1 MDLQSAHNSF
11 IQYLQYEKRF
21 SNHTLVAYSTDL
33 RQFYKYCMNVYEVNR
48 LSDIDHTLVRSWI
61 VKMMEEE
68 MTPRSINRKIT
79 ALKTFYKYLLRQGIV
94 KHNPMLKVQAPKSS
108 KRLPVFVEKD
118 KMDLLLDKVIFGN
131 DHAGVL
137 HKLIIEL
144 FYGTGMRLSELIGLK
159 EANVDLSAGQLKVLG
174 KRNKERIIPFNKE
187 LKARIKDYLA
197 LKKHDS
203 EFLLLDEKG
212 KKLKEKFVYGLV
224 KSYLSQ
230 VTTIDKR
237 SPHVLRH
244 TFATHMLNNGA
255 DLMAI
260 KELLGHANLAATQVY
275 THNTIERLKEVH
287 KKAEEEKERKRIRKV

>member
-1 MDLQSAHNSF
+1 MDLQKAHNSF

-33 RQFYKYCMNVYEVNR
+33 RQFYKYCLTAYEVKE
-48 LSDIDHTLVRSWI
+48 LSDINHTIVRSWI

-68 MTPRSINRKIT
+68 ITPRSINRKIT
-79 ALKTFYKYLLRQGIV
+79 ALKTFYKYLLRQGIT
-94 KHNPMLKVQAPKSS
+94 KDNPMLKVQSPKTS

-118 KMDLLLDKVIFGN
+118 KMDLLLDKVIFGK
-131 DHAGVL
+131 DYTGVL

-159 EANVDLSAGQLKVLG
+159 AANVDLSAGQLKVLG
-174 KRNKERIIPFNKE
+174 KRNKERIIPFNRE
-187 LKARIKDYLA
+187 LKSRINDYLQ
-197 LKKHDS
+197 LRKQDS
-203 EFLLLDEKG
+203 DYLMIDENG
-212 KKLKEKFVYGLV
+212 KKLKEKFVYALV

-230 VTTIDKR
+230 VTTIDKK

-255 DLMAI
+255 DLNAI
-260 KELLGHANLAATQVY
+260 KELLGHANLAATQIY
-275 THNTIERLKEVH
+275 THNTVEKLKNIH
-287 KKAEEEKERKRIRKV
+287 KQAHPKA